1 MFLNNNMSNF
11 ASEIISTS
19 SDSEDNEIYD
29 IKKVRV
35 PVSEIIWGFNVNQ
48 KKQDNKVRLL
58 MNDSNIDH
66 VQLDADS
73 DREDKHLMNIL
84 EN

>member
-1 MFLNNNMSNF
+1 
-11 ASEIISTS
+11 
-19 SDSEDNEIYD
+19 
-29 IKKVRV
+29 
-35 PVSEIIWGFNVNQ
+35 
-48 KKQDNKVRLL
+48 

-84 EN
+84 ENQES